1 MLRKIFMASV
11 LSFGFVAPTFAADGC
26 KSCECCKDKKCEGC
40 KDGKCGDC
48 CKGEHKDKEHAC
60 KEEKSEK
67 KAD

>member
-11 LSFGFVAPTFAADGC
+11 LSFGFIAPTFAADGC

-40 KDGKCGDC
+40 KDGKCGEC
-48 CKGEHKDKEHAC
+48 CKDGHKDGDSC

-67 KAD
+67 KAN